1 MIELPYDPA
10 ISLMC
15 IYIQKKKKKPENTHS
30 NDTCTPVL
38 IASLFIIAKTYKQPK
53 CLTTDDRIKKIAH
66 THNRLLLSHKKEW
79 NTVNL

>member
-15 IYIQKKKKKPENTHS
+15 IYIQKKKKKQKTPIQ

-38 IASLFIIAKTYKQPK
+38 IASLFIIAKIYKQPK

-66 THNRLLLSHKKEW
+66 THNRLLFSHKNE
-79 NTVNL
+79 